1 MSGPGGISSAADL
14 ESPSKSELHSD
25 GGYSSSKSR
34 AGGGGEEEEDDD
46 DDAEVCTGEELK
58 PLRRF
63 GFTQTVPRG
72 FLSFIRE
79 EPDFFADP
87 FLDE

>member
-1 MSGPGGISSAADL
+1 MSGPEGISSAADL
-14 ESPSKSELHSD
+14 ESPSKSELYSD
-25 GGYSSSKSR
+25 AGRSSSKSR

-46 DDAEVCTGEELK
+46 DDAEVGTGEGLK

-63 GFTQTVPRG
+63 GLTQTVPPRG
-72 FLSFIRE
+72 SLSFFRG

-87 FLDE
+87 FLD